1 MATFENRRRAVR
13 VNVEKLGMKTVVT
26 APTREAVDAK
36 VAELVEFGARIEQEI
51 EQIDGV
57 WTAVLDDAS

>member
-1 MATFENRRRAVR
+1 MATVDNPKRAVLAT
-13 VNVEKLGMKTVVT
+13 VEKFGMKSIVT
-26 APTREAVDAK
+26 GPTREAVDDK
-36 VAELVEFGARIEQEI
+36 VRELVEFGARLDQEI

>member
-1 MATFENRRRAVR
+1 MKVD
-13 VNVEKLGMKTVVT
+13 KLGMKTVVS
-26 APTREAVDAK
+26 AATREAVEAK
-36 VAELVEFGARIEQEI
+36 VTELVEFGARLEQEI